1 MTAVKRWVFELAL
14 GARMS
19 LAGGRAGWT
28 RLALIAAGVGIGVAV
43 LLSVAT
49 LPTALAASSSRTE
62 ARTEQISADD
72 PPKSDETILVGLASS
87 QFGDVAIH
95 GRSLQPEGS
104 RPPMPPGVT
113 TLPGP
118 GEMLVSPALAD
129 LMRENPLLAQR
140 WDARVVGT
148 IGAQGLSGPADLAFY
163 LGSDTLTEESAFR
176 VDAFGATG
184 VPDEGP
190 DPISLLFPA
199 VGMVVLLLP
208 VMVFMAS
215 AVRFGG
221 EARDRRLAALR
232 LVGADAAM
240 TRRIAAGE
248 TLTGALLGLFAGAL
262 LAVGIGLLTSR
273 YATGKLSFYLS
284 DLRPVPAL
292 AVLVIVAVP
301 ATAVLVTLSAMR
313 KIVVEPLGV
322 VRLSGTVRRRL
333 WWRLILPILGIG
345 LLAPLASGIDVE
357 SGGAAEIQVAG
368 GVAALL
374 IGLALLLPWLV
385 DAVVNRLGGGGVS
398 WELAVRR
405 LQLDSGTAVR
415 AVSGIAVSV
424 AGVIAIHGLVSGIE
438 NQVKAA
444 DNGGSGWTGFQ
455 IAPQNDLPEQTWTA
469 ALRDTPGV
477 QEVLTIR
484 SHAAEGDGTLLS
496 IKVGDC
502 TALARYADMTGC
514 TDGEVYG
521 VDAPAAAGTYTL
533 RDGPTWTAPAVT
545 RQVRATTNSPGYG
558 QPMLLITPAALN
570 GTPIPGTTDEFAV
583 TLVSGG
589 GADAVEQVRNTT
601 ARLDPQAFLL
611 EPGNSAF
618 AAAMRD
624 IREGLL
630 AGTVALLL
638 LIGASMLVNVA
649 EQLRERRKVLAV
661 LVAFGIR
668 RRTLAGSV
676 LWQAALPVLLG
687 MALAI
692 GFGSGLAAVLMSAV
706 NAPVSID
713 WIGIGTTSGAAVLV
727 VLGTTAAALPTLGR
741 LTRPGNLRD
750 E

>member
-1 MTAVKRWVFELAL
+1 MTALRRGVFELAL

-49 LPTALAASSSRTE
+49 LPTALAASSARTE
-62 ARTEQISADD
+62 ARTERISGDD
-72 PPKSDETILVGLASS
+72 VPKSDGTILVGIASS
-87 QFGDVAIH
+87 QFGDDTIH
-95 GRSLQPEGS
+95 GRTLQPDGS
-104 RPPMPPGVT
+104 RPPLPPGVT

-118 GEMLVSPALAD
+118 GEMLVSPALGD

-148 IGAQGLSGPADLAFY
+148 IGEQGLYGPAELAFY
-163 LGSDTLTEESAFR
+163 LGSGTLTEESAFR
-176 VDAFGATG
+176 VEEFGGAVQADAGT
-184 VPDEGP
+184 
-190 DPISLLFPA
+190 DPMSLLFPA

-232 LVGADAAM
+232 LVGTDAAM

-248 TLTGALLGLFAGAL
+248 TLAGAVLGLIVGAA
-262 LAVGIGLLTSR
+262 LAVGIGLLTHR
-273 YATGKLSFYLS
+273 YATGRLSFYLA

-292 AVLVIVAVP
+292 AGLVIVAVP

-313 KIVVEPLGV
+313 KVVVEPLGV

-333 WWRLILPILGIG
+333 WWRLILPVLGVG
-345 LLAPLASGIDVE
+345 LLWPLAGGIDDNA
-357 SGGAAEIQVAG
+357 GGETEIQVAA

-385 DAVVNRLGGGGVS
+385 DAVVNRLGGGSVS

-424 AGVIAIHGLVSGIE
+424 AGVIAIHGLVAGIE
-438 NQVKAA
+438 NQVEAA
-444 DNGGSGWTGFQ
+444 GSGESGWSGFQ

-469 ALRDTPGV
+469 ALRATAGV
-477 QEVLTIR
+477 QAVQTVR
-484 SHAAEGDGTLLS
+484 SHSAEVDGTSLS
-496 IKVGDC
+496 IVVADC
-502 TALARYADMTGC
+502 TSLARYADMTGC

-521 VDAPAAAGTYTL
+521 VDAPAGGRTYTL
-533 RDGPTWTAPAVT
+533 YNGPTWTAPAVT
-545 RQVRATTNSPGYG
+545 RQVQPLANSLGFTRS
-558 QPMLLITPAALN
+558 MLLITPAALN
-570 GTPIPGTTDEFAV
+570 GVPVPGATDQYAV
-583 TLVSGG
+583 TLTG
-589 GADAVEQVRNTT
+589 GADAVEQVRNTA
-601 ARLDPQAFLL
+601 ARLDPQAYLL

-668 RRTLAGSV
+668 RRTLTGSV

-687 MALAI
+687 MALAV

-713 WIGIGTTSGAAVLV
+713 WVGIGTTSGAAVLV
-727 VLGTTAAALPTLGR
+727 VLGTTVAALPTLMR
-741 LTRPGNLRD
+741 LTRPGNLRN